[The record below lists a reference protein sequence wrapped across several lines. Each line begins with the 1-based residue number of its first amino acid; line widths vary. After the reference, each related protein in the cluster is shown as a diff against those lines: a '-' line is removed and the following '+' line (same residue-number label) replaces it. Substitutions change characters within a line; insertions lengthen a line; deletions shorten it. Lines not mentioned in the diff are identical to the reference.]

1 MDWQTLVREH
11 WWQVVLVSLGVVLMG
26 FGVWQLKTSSQG
38 EEVRITEALP
48 SSSPAGQTIVVDVA
62 GAVGRPGVYRLDQG
76 ARVAD
81 ALAAAQGLTL
91 EADQDWVARRVNQA
105 EVATDGMKIYIP
117 NIQEASGNDKN
128 QTTDSASGTV
138 AGATDQTI
146 NINTASTAELD
157 SLWGIGA
164 ARAQAI
170 IKNRPYGSVAEL
182 SSKAGIPQNVI
193 EANQGKLAVY

>member
-11 WWQVVLVSLGVVLMG
+11 WWQVLLVSLGVVLMG

-48 SSSPAGQTIVVDVA
+48 SSGPIGQTIVVDVA

-81 ALAAAQGLTL
+81 ALIAAQGLAP
-91 EADQDWVARRVNQA
+91 EADQAWIARRVNQA
-105 EVATDGMKIYIP
+105 EIAKDGMKIYIP
-117 NIQEASGNDKN
+117 SLQEASGNGKD
-128 QTTDSASGTV
+128 QMTDSKSGAV
-138 AGATDQTI
+138 AGEMDQTI
-146 NINTASTAELD
+146 NINTASVAELD

-170 IKNRPYGSVAEL
+170 IQNRPYGSVAEL